1 MYELLYGCPPFNDD
15 TPEKVFDNIISR
27 RIHWP
32 ENDEDLEVSDEARDL
47 MERLMC
53 TNPNDRI
60 GARGADEIKRHP
72 FFADINWETI
82 CTSEASFVPMVSEE
96 ISTDYFDNRGL
107 IELPEGLIEL
117 PEELDASSAV
127 PGPIGES
134 PSSVDDFGTF
144 SFRNL
149 SASKAANDQVVMDMS
164 ESFSFFSFRF
174 ENQLL
179 TTALLVLQELKPSP
193 QRRWLSRSTCLPP
206 SSTSTNGVEVS
217 TSGNEAELLSVFR
230 IPRFV
235 WSHFLS
241 LCSIFLLADS
251 TFSPSQS
258 FLNNPPSPATSSS
271 SGTSSN
277 LPVGLVWQT
286 HSRRTSELDRLQSE
300 SDLTRRTSLP
310 SRLRAA
316 STSHG
321 SSEPSPLAFSPA
333 SSISSPTSVEATS
346 AGGTP
351 GSSSRVQV
359 LLAEDNP

>member
-82 CTSEASFVPMVSEE
+82 CTCEASFVPVATEE

-107 IELPEGLIEL
+107 VELPEGLIEL

-127 PGPIGES
+127 PGPVGES

-144 SFRNL
+144 NFRNL

-164 ESFSFFSFRF
+164 
-174 ENQLL
+174 
-179 TTALLVLQELKPSP
+179 KPS
-193 QRRWLSRSTCLPP
+193 LIL
-206 SSTSTNGVEVS
+206 
-217 TSGNEAELLSVFR
+217 
-230 IPRFV
+230 
-235 WSHFLS
+235 
-241 LCSIFLLADS
+241 
-251 TFSPSQS
+251 
-258 FLNNPPSPATSSS
+258 
-271 SGTSSN
+271 
-277 LPVGLVWQT
+277 
-286 HSRRTSELDRLQSE
+286 
-300 SDLTRRTSLP
+300 
-310 SRLRAA
+310 
-316 STSHG
+316 
-321 SSEPSPLAFSPA
+321 
-333 SSISSPTSVEATS
+333 
-346 AGGTP
+346 
-351 GSSSRVQV
+351 
-359 LLAEDNP
+359 